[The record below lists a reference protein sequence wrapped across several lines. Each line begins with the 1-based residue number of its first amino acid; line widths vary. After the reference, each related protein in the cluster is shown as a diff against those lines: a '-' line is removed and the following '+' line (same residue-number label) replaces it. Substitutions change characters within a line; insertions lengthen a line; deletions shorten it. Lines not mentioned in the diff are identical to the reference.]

1 MKKKAQPA
9 CRYLQKNSRIA
20 LSWNRPRNPEA
31 AVLNLSRHIVQA
43 NRAQTV
49 QNRHKMRANASK
61 CQQIVVSKK
70 PKLLWRSDLGLST
83 LEVAKYFCETVRL
96 YDLDHQKRTTSDWNP
111 MPQSTGPP
119 SRSPSCTR
127 ARNSAAS
134 VPSAP
139 HPGNTASCSAPRA
152 AAACQKA
159 GTPRSHRAGNPT
171 GNESPASAS

>member
-83 LEVAKYFCETVRL
+83 LEVAKYFCETVKL
-96 YDLDHQKRTTSDWNP
+96 YDLDHQNAQL
-111 MPQSTGPP
+111 MTGTRCP
-119 SRSPSCTR
+119 SPL
-127 ARNSAAS
+127 
-134 VPSAP
+134 V
-139 HPGNTASCSAPRA
+139 HPVV
-152 AAACQKA
+152 
-159 GTPRSHRAGNPT
+159 HRLEIGR
-171 GNESPASAS
+171 ASA